1 MGPESAQNVPI
12 RRAKCTVNRIV
23 FSAASLGQLGTARP
37 ISHDG
42 NVDERAGTTLQVAS
56 DGGPSHG
63 STVQIVSPHVSHV
76 RDIAMVCGR
85 AGGRAQAGPG
95 EGDRW

>member
-1 MGPESAQNVPI
+1 MEGVPDWNHMYPAQSQVSRPIDMGPESAQNVPI

-23 FSAASLGQLGTARP
+23 FWAASLGQLGMARP

-42 NVDERAGTTLQVAS
+42 NVDERPGTTRQVAS

-63 STVQIVSPHVSHV
+63 SEELHC
-76 RDIAMVCGR
+76 R
-85 AGGRAQAGPG
+85 
-95 EGDRW
+95 